1 MAAVGDKAKIGWVD
15 ENVRFVP
22 IADIMRSGR
31 LGCRAIG
38 STSHFEGYKPRQQ
51 RGRIKLTNYA
61 FDIAKGPR
69 YRMHGNNVAESRR
82 RQSDKTQ
89 IRDRVR
95 KGWIVFECYAL
106 EGVGNRQ
113 ADQYVQRP
121 KGDCDEE
128 IQQDR
133 ADYPVICDAT
143 TPEYGLGDDR
153 SERDRNGEPGS
164 CQYVNVIVPWGIE
177 QAQQKDEDV
186 SGKADRHHSKCRWM
200 VRNNEHASQDC

>member
-1 MAAVGDKAKIGWVD
+1 
-15 ENVRFVP
+15 
-22 IADIMRSGR
+22 
-31 LGCRAIG
+31 
-38 STSHFEGYKPRQQ
+38 
-51 RGRIKLTNYA
+51 
-61 FDIAKGPR
+61 
-69 YRMHGNNVAESRR
+69 MHRNNVAESRR

-153 SERDRNGEPGS
+153 SERDRNGEPGAA
-164 CQYVNVIVPWGIE
+164 N
-177 QAQQKDEDV
+177 
-186 SGKADRHHSKCRWM
+186 M
-200 VRNNEHASQDC
+200 